1 MNQSKKWIRFKS
13 NNYKGSNREMS
24 FIALALQY
32 WKKGHFD
39 TAPKY
44 ILHFWG
50 TNNIF
55 ADCTPHLRKEAII

>member
-1 MNQSKKWIRFKS
+1 
-13 NNYKGSNREMS
+13 MS